1 MEHEP
6 PCNRRS
12 KASPMT
18 RWAVLKSKTHFRS
31 GGAKKSV
38 AVLFSSIGAVLLAY
52 AVVVTFVIQPPALGW
67 LGFATVSIILLGLG
81 ALAPLAFERTRVS
94 PQRPAKAV
102 DCARRLLVIADSQS
116 KEAALGDEIFARL
129 DGAVAVHL
137 VVPVRVSHLHFLTDD
152 EVEERREAAETMSIS
167 VGLLRR
173 RGVPATGSVGSD
185 KPLESMT
192 DALGSFPAT
201 HVLLATPPEEESYW
215 LERGLLAKA
224 RALTA
229 VPVMQVVVPS
239 TPRAGPPAGKDVRL
253 NAHTRTGAS

>member
-1 MEHEP
+1 MSRAHS
-6 PCNRRS
+6 RR
-12 KASPMT
+12 
-18 RWAVLKSKTHFRS
+18 W
-31 GGAKKSV
+31 GAKKSLV
-38 AVLFSSIGAVLLAY
+38 ALFSLIGVVLLAY
-52 AVVVTFVIQPPALGW
+52 AAVVASVIQPPALGW
-67 LGFATVSIILLGLG
+67 LGFATMSIILLGLG

-102 DCARRLLVIADSQS
+102 DGARRLLVIADSQS
-116 KEAALGDEIFARL
+116 NEAALGDEIFARL

-239 TPRAGPPAGKDVRL
+239 IPRAGPPAREDVGL
-253 NAHTRTGAS
+253 NVHTRTGAS